1 MNYRIENKE
10 KIIGLFL
17 FIGLIA
23 GVFSIAPSIDSANYL
38 TEATTNSNQVII
50 AAIFQFIMSLVYLG
64 IAILLYPIVKQFS
77 LSLSIGFLSFRIL
90 AVTLSILGTILMLG
104 LLILSDNYVK
114 GTSINFIE
122 IQTLADILKSSRDT
136 VNHIFMILILCIGNI
151 MLYVIFIKS
160 KLLPKWISI
169 WGITGA
175 VLSIIASGL
184 VLFSILD
191 IITVEYIVLNV
202 PTAILDIV
210 LGIWLMFKGFNK
222 KSLLYLKKNRLNM

>member
-1 MNYRIENKE
+1 MNYSIEKKTRIV
-10 KIIGLFL
+10 GLFL

-23 GVFSIAPSIDSANYL
+23 GIFSIAPAIDATNYL
-38 TEATTNSNQVII
+38 TEAATNSNQVII
-50 AAIFQFIMSLVYLG
+50 AATFQFIMSLVYLG
-64 IAILLYPIVKQFS
+64 VAILLYPIIKPYSQ
-77 LSLSIGFLSFRIL
+77 SLSIGFLSFRII
-90 AVTLSILGTILMLG
+90 AVTLSIIGTTLMLG
-104 LLILSDNYVK
+104 LLILSENYIK
-114 GTSINFIE
+114 GTSENFFE
-122 IQTLADILKSSRDT
+122 IQTLADTLKSSRDT
-136 VNHIFMILILCIGNI
+136 VNHIFMILVLCTGNI

-160 KLLPKWISI
+160 KLIPKWISV

-222 KSLLYLKKNRLNM
+222 KSLLYLKKQT